1 MLLSPIMGALKVWQL
16 LCVLSC
22 VGASLHLNQVDYMD
36 VYDNDVPREEESQ
49 QTPCQAA
56 ELTRWDKLFIALE
69 NSHMRQN
76 MLLESFEKC
85 CGGMAPL
92 GAQVDHL
99 ARVTSRL
106 CSTCFGQAEQANLK
120 MLHRGLAELR
130 EEADARERRVNTTL
144 QKILD
149 SFPEEDGG
157 KEGHLPTQRPEGG
170 LAAALGLGMKPFTSG
185 LKEQEVNSPL
195 DMASVE
201 KALVAIATEL
211 QQVHVQLSRM
221 IEQAG
226 TLKKDRGDT

>member
-1 MLLSPIMGALKVWQL
+1 MDALKVWQL
-16 LCVLSC
+16 LCVLGC
-22 VGASLHLNQVDYMD
+22 VGASLHLNQVDYVD
-36 VYDNDVPREEESQ
+36 VYDNEVPQEESQ
-49 QTPCQAA
+49 QTPCLAA

-69 NSHMRQN
+69 NSQMRQN
-76 MLLESFEKC
+76 MLLESSEKC
-85 CGGMAPL
+85 CGGMVSL
-92 GAQVDHL
+92 RAQVDHL
-99 ARVTSRL
+99 ARATSRQ
-106 CSTCFGQAEQANLK
+106 CSPCLGQAEQATLK

-130 EEADARERRVNTTL
+130 EEAAERERRVNTTL

-157 KEGHLPTQRPEGG
+157 KEGHLPTRRPEGS
-170 LAAALGLGMKPFTSG
+170 LAAVLGLGMKPFTSG
-185 LKEQEVNSPL
+185 LKEQEVTSPL

-211 QQVHVQLSRM
+211 QRVHVQLSRA